1 VADTAK
7 TSPVMAAGL
16 TNTTLADAAR
26 RAVARADQ
34 QADVT
39 ASHVTT
45 DAMTP
50 LREDGGD

>member
-1 VADTAK
+1 VRRTVRD
-7 TSPVMAAGL
+7 
-16 TNTTLADAAR
+16 LADPLRAAMEP
-26 RAVARADQ
+26 